1 MWKLIQ
7 VIPQHTHPP
16 LYRRLKSIYC
26 VVSHSI
32 YRISLARVKPKQT
45 KPTEESVRTLPPP
58 LLRLLDLILAA
69 TSTSTPSFF
78 AGNGDKFIRLMTSR
92 WRKWAPGSG
101 VPVSV
106 AWSLGL
112 RLLLGLG
119 CSLHRNHFYN
129 WHAAS
134 QKKNSGRN
142 IRVGANRMGGGQTG
156 LNCLQGFFVD
166 LRMRCLHRPFV
177 RYDII
182 LIEITFG
189 LQKWPREE
197 RLQSQF
203 NSSMK

>member
-142 IRVGANRMGGGQTG
+142 IRVGANRMGGG
-156 LNCLQGFFVD
+156 
-166 LRMRCLHRPFV
+166 RRA
-177 RYDII
+177 
-182 LIEITFG
+182 
-189 LQKWPREE
+189 
-197 RLQSQF
+197 
-203 NSSMK
+203 